1 MILRNLDTLYR
12 RLLSNPDPITGLGR
26 VPPYGFSE
34 ENIGFCLT
42 ISKSGRTMDLTDIR
56 ASEGNK
62 RLSKRLS
69 VPQSFK
75 RTGITPRSFYL
86 WDKTSY
92 TLGVEKNRDTATS
105 KITPWLTNHKT
116 FHAFRDFHLDCL
128 GDTDDDGL
136 KALKAFLV
144 KWTPDQFSDPPFSTE
159 CLDTNIVFMLDGD
172 KQYLHERPAA
182 QELWLSL
189 LSSND
194 DGAQNKGICLVSG
207 SNARLSRLHPAIK
220 GIYGGQSSGGS
231 IVSFNANAYESYGKE
246 QGLNAPVSEEVAF
259 TYTTALNF
267 LLRRENGQ
275 CISIG
280 DTSTVFW
287 AQAPNPAHESKVV
300 SLFTLMLD
308 PPSSDENQ
316 TDQIRVV
323 LERVARGRPF
333 EEIAPDVDPETRFY
347 VLGLAPNASRISIR
361 YWLDSTLGD
370 LGSNLSQ
377 HWQDVQIDPLPWR
390 DDQPPN
396 VWRFLIET
404 AVGGESKNI
413 PSRLAGELLR
423 SILTGQPY
431 PRMLLVQ
438 LVQRMRS
445 DGKIN
450 GFRTALVRG
459 ALHRDYR
466 KGLIK
471 EDVPMSLDLER
482 APAGYRLGCL
492 FALLEQIQRTALGDI
507 NATIVD
513 RYYGTASSV
522 PYSVFPRLIA
532 GSQNHLSKIRKEK
545 PGYAVNLDKQLGSII
560 KGVPE
565 SFPKQLTIEQQGQFA
580 IGYYHQKQS
589 MFAKR
594 ESVSANESVA
604 DN

>member
-1 MILRNLDTLYR
+1 MILGSLDTLYR
-12 RLLSNPDPITGLGR
+12 RLLSTPDPITGLGR

-42 ISKSGRTMDLTDIR
+42 ISRDGLAVDLTDLR
-56 ASEGNK
+56 KAEGN
-62 RLSKRLS
+62 RRVPKRLS
-69 VPQSFK
+69 VPQSRK
-75 RTGITPRSFYL
+75 RTGTIPRSFYL

-92 TLGVEKNRDTATS
+92 TLGVERNSDTASAKTA
-105 KITPWLTNHKT
+105 PWVINLKT
-116 FHAFRDFHLDCL
+116 FQAFRDFHLDCL
-128 GDTDDDGL
+128 GDTNDEGL
-136 KALKAFLV
+136 NALKAFLAR
-144 KWTPDQFSDPPFSTE
+144 WTPDQFSDPPFSNE
-159 CLDTNIVFMLDGD
+159 CLDTNLVFMLDGD
-172 KQYLHERPAA
+172 KQYLHDRPAA

-189 LSSND
+189 LSSSD
-194 DGAQNKGICLVSG
+194 QGAQTKGMCLVSG
-207 SNARLSRLHPAIK
+207 SNATLSRLHPSIK
-220 GIYGGQSSGGS
+220 GIGGQTVGGS
-231 IVSFNANAYESYGKE
+231 IVSFNANAYESFGKD
-246 QGLNAPVSEEVAF
+246 QGHNAPVSEKVAF

-275 CISIG
+275 CMTIG

-287 AQAPNPAHESKVV
+287 AQAADSAHESRAV
-300 SLFTLMLD
+300 SLFTLMLN
-308 PPSSDENQ
+308 PPSSDANQ
-316 TDQIRVV
+316 TEQIRTT
-323 LERVARGRPF
+323 LERVAKGRPF
-333 EEIAPDVDPETRFY
+333 QEIAPDIDPETRFF

-361 YWLDSTLGD
+361 YWLDSTLGE

-413 PSRLAGELLR
+413 PPRLAGELLR

-431 PRMLLVQ
+431 PRMVLVQ
-438 LVQRMRS
+438 LVQRMRTE
-445 DGKIN
+445 GKIN
-450 GFRTALVRG
+450 GVRAALIRG
-459 ALHRDYR
+459 VLHRDYR

-471 EDVPMSLDLER
+471 ENIPMSLDLER
-482 APAGYRLGCL
+482 APTGYRLGCL
-492 FALLEQIQRTALGDI
+492 FALLEQIQRAALGDI
-507 NATIVD
+507 NASIVD

-545 PGYAVNLDKQLGSII
+545 PGYAISLDKQLGSII
-560 KGVPE
+560 QGVPE

-589 MFAKR
+589 MFTKR
-594 ESVSANESVA
+594 DSVSANESVA
-604 DN
+604 GN